1 MRLHET
7 ETTLEVEDVKKS
19 TIEGGTAASSSKR
32 KVIEKIDGNDAADHI
47 GSHET
52 ATSTKKKK
60 L

>member
-7 ETTLEVEDVKKS
+7 ETTLEVEDVKL
-19 TIEGGTAASSSKR
+19 EGGTAASSSKR